1 MTAPVLLINPNSSA
15 ETTRL
20 MVEIARAAAK
30 TIAIEGMTAPY
41 GPRLITDE
49 AGLAAAATVV
59 AEIDL
64 PAHYLGVVVAA
75 FGDPGRD
82 ALAERQTVPVVG
94 IAEAGMRAA
103 ALNGRRFSVV
113 TTTPDLVQAIE
124 RRAAMLGCGRELV
137 SVRLTE
143 APLQAVMSDPKRL
156 RSALAKAIA
165 RAIEEDGAE
174 AVVIGG
180 GPLAA
185 AARSL
190 AGTTPVPLIEPLP
203 AAVAAMERLL
213 SD

>member
-1 MTAPVLLINPNSSA
+1 MTSRGL
-15 ETTRL
+15 EK
-20 MVEIARAAAK
+20 VEF
-30 TIAIEGMTAPY
+30 E
-41 GPRLITDE
+41 
-49 AGLAAAATVV
+49 
-59 AEIDL
+59 
-64 PAHYLGVVVAA
+64 
-75 FGDPGRD
+75 F
-82 ALAERQTVPVVG
+82 AERQRLLDVG
-94 IAEAGMRAA
+94 DAFFG
-103 ALNGRRFSVV
+103 
-113 TTTPDLVQAIE
+113 DLGSANFYQLQAIE
-124 RRAAMLGCGRELV
+124 RRAAMLGCGPELV

-143 APLQAVMSDPKRL
+143 APLRAVMSDPKRL